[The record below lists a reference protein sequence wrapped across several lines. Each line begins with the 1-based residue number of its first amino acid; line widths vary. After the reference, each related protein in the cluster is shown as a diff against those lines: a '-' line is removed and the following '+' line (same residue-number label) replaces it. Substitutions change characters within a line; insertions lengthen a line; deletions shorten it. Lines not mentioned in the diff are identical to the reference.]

1 MSNKLSI
8 GTGRKIFSTHG
19 GRETFVV
26 RTRNTSVHVSHL
38 KNGKESLAMVVKTTD
53 VDQMPALAL
62 VKEALESYVRL
73 AKMKRIWILSPSND
87 GAFEVSVGDSRNK
100 KPVSDTVLVTSAE
113 DLRNLSARVMKEDVR
128 RNNVTSAATS
138 KELNKLRKHFV

>member
-1 MSNKLSI
+1 
-8 GTGRKIFSTHG
+8 
-19 GRETFVV
+19 
-26 RTRNTSVHVSHL
+26 
-38 KNGKESLAMVVKTTD
+38 MVVKTTD

-62 VKEALESYVRL
+62 VKEALEIYVRL

>member
-1 MSNKLSI
+1 
-8 GTGRKIFSTHG
+8 
-19 GRETFVV
+19 
-26 RTRNTSVHVSHL
+26 
-38 KNGKESLAMVVKTTD
+38 MVVKTTD

-100 KPVSDTVLVTSAE
+100 KPVSDTVLVTSSITLADRLRRSE
-113 DLRNLSARVMKEDVR
+113 DLRNLCARVMKEDVR